1 MQNIYELKKFY
12 NNYEKVYFYE
22 DEHKMKTELGIEF
35 EFCLK
40 EFKNKD
46 KDMRETY
53 LSYKNY
59 MLKTNNLKEAINL
72 SGLDEEDVKYDLKL
86 NDSLI
91 VYLGGFHNSILN
103 EFLFKLY
110 NYLGNQVKYLH
121 FGDIDAGGFYIYL
134 NLIHKTGIPF
144 QTWKMD
150 ISTLKQYEMYTKP
163 LTLNDRNRL
172 LKLKEEYNQPVIDYM
187 LKKNIKLEQEIITF
201 D

>member
-1 MQNIYELKKFY
+1 M
-12 NNYEKVYFYE
+12 
-22 DEHKMKTELGIEF
+22 
-35 EFCLK
+35 
-40 EFKNKD
+40 
-46 KDMRETY
+46 
-53 LSYKNY
+53 
-59 MLKTNNLKEAINL
+59 
-72 SGLDEEDVKYDLKL
+72 
-86 NDSLI
+86 
-91 VYLGGFHNSILN
+91 N

-134 NLIHKTGIPF
+134 NLIQKTGIPF